1 MVSLKR
7 LLNHVRVCHARP
19 ATKSLP
25 AENSDACS
33 SLYMPKRHPAATEQV
48 SIVVGDVVALKTTF
62 DLLHCPAT

>member
-1 MVSLKR
+1 MSESVTLAF
-7 LLNHVRVCHARP
+7 VRP

-25 AENSDACS
+25 VENSDACS